1 MPVPHWEGAAGGAL
15 LAVCLSGCCFC
26 LFAFLLVL
34 CCFGVVCGLFVFFL
48 GWRFSLVGLAKV
60 PQPWLVVALQLPA
73 QALQIQLL
81 RSHFS

>member
-15 LAVCLSGCCFC
+15 LAVCLSGCCF
-26 LFAFLLVL
+26 LLVCL
-34 CCFGVVCGLFVFFL
+34 PPCPLLFWCCLRFVCFS

-81 RSHFS
+81 RNHFS

>member
-1 MPVPHWEGAAGGAL
+1 MTVPHWEGAAGGAL
-15 LAVCLSGCCFC
+15 LAVCLPDCCCFC

-34 CCFGVVCGLFVFFL
+34 CCFGVVGGLFVFH

-81 RSHFS
+81 LNHFS